1 MLEKEKIALLWL
13 IRQHPGG
20 IKAWALLDL
29 MRAGQ
34 LNLPV
39 EIPLFSYTSAFER
52 GVERH
57 VGELLE
63 YGLLNTADGG
73 PYRSDAKLV
82 VSPLLGRVQDMF
94 GISLTDSLMRSPS
107 ALMVDPVFPQPKA
120 KSPAS
125 AGIFVAMPFAS
136 ELKPIYT
143 DHILKVTGQL
153 GLTCR
158 RGDDFFTTNH
168 IMQDVWSAIYQSEL
182 CIVDCTGRNPNVF
195 YELGI
200 AHTLGRKTIL
210 IVQSLDDIPFDLK
223 AFRVID
229 YLYTPPGMVEFETR
243 LTKTLQEEL
252 GL

>member
-1 MLEKEKIALLWL
+1 MALGL
-13 IRQHPGG
+13 IKTQNG
-20 IKAWALLDL
+20 KA
-29 MRAGQ
+29 
-34 LNLPV
+34 
-39 EIPLFSYTSAFER
+39 Y
-52 GVERH
+52 H
-57 VGELLE
+57 V
-63 YGLLNTADGG
+63 
-73 PYRSDAKLV
+73 RSKLILT
-82 VSPLLGRVQDMF
+82 PTLGRIQDIF
-94 GISLTDSLMRSPS
+94 DISLTESLTRSHS

-125 AGIFVAMPFAS
+125 ARIFVAMPFAS

-243 LTKTLQEEL
+243 LTKTLREEL